1 MKERSFILLKQ
12 HGKTALGYTTGSC
25 AAAAAGAA
33 AEMLATGNTVHY
45 VSLHTPKGI
54 PLFLEIEHV
63 TRDADYVSCAVQKDG
78 GADSDVTDGLYI
90 YATVRRST
98 EGQIRIDGGEGVGR
112 VTLPGL
118 DQPVGNAAI
127 NHVPREMIAAA
138 VSAHC
143 KSADVVISIPGGAEL
158 AAQTFNP
165 KLGIVGG
172 ISVLGTS
179 GIVEPMSEQAL
190 LDTIGIEL
198 HVRRLQ
204 DFPVL
209 LMAPGNYGREFVMKH
224 YGLPMDDC
232 VACSN
237 FVAESIECAAGE
249 GFSRLLFIGH
259 IGKLVKVA
267 GGVRNTHSRYGD
279 RRMEILSGI
288 ARDCCSPAC
297 SARLEQELASCVSTD
312 EAVRV
317 LQDAGAARQVL
328 DEMTRRI
335 CRNMQAWAGGMQLAV
350 IVFSNVHGVLGQSDN
365 ALPFVQELRAFCA
378 QRKED

>member
-1 MKERSFILLKQ
+1 MRQVTPCLLTQYLHFIFTEILQHESCDDAVYQLVLRELL
-12 HGKTALGYTTGSC
+12 
-25 AAAAAGAA
+25 
-33 AEMLATGNTVHY
+33 
-45 VSLHTPKGI
+45 
-54 PLFLEIEHV
+54 
-63 TRDADYVSCAVQKDG
+63 
-78 GADSDVTDGLYI
+78 TD
-90 YATVRRST
+90 
-98 EGQIRIDGGEGVGR
+98 
-112 VTLPGL
+112 
-118 DQPVGNAAI
+118 
-127 NHVPREMIAAA
+127 
-138 VSAHC
+138 
-143 KSADVVISIPGGAEL
+143 K
-158 AAQTFNP
+158 
-165 KLGIVGG
+165 
-172 ISVLGTS
+172 
-179 GIVEPMSEQAL
+179 
-190 LDTIGIEL
+190 
-198 HVRRLQ
+198 
-204 DFPVL
+204 
-209 LMAPGNYGREFVMKH
+209 
-224 YGLPMDDC
+224 
-232 VACSN
+232 
-237 FVAESIECAAGE
+237 
-249 GFSRLLFIGH
+249 SRLLFIGH